1 MEGGLMQGL
10 QSLAPIAMGL
20 MVLGALVLL
29 WRRDRSVWL
38 IVAIAAELAGLVFRV
53 ALFALPDLARTTPL
67 FFTVWMLSSLVFAA
81 GLLGYAIET
90 TQKRTP

>member
-10 QSLAPIAMGL
+10 QSLAPIAMAL
-20 MVLGALVLL
+20 MVLAALVLL

-38 IVAIAAELAGLVFRV
+38 IVAIAAELAGLVFRA
-53 ALFALPDLARTTPL
+53 ALFVLPDVARTMPL
-67 FFTVWMLSSLVFAA
+67 LFTVWTLTSLVFAA

-90 TQKRTP
+90 TQKR

>member
-10 QSLAPIAMGL
+10 QSLAPIAMAL
-20 MVLGALVLL
+20 MVLAALVLL

-38 IVAIAAELAGLVFRV
+38 IVAIAAELAGLVFRA
-53 ALFALPDLARTTPL
+53 ALFVLPDVARTTPL
-67 FFTVWMLSSLVFAA
+67 FFTVWTLSSLVFAA

-90 TQKRTP
+90 TQKR